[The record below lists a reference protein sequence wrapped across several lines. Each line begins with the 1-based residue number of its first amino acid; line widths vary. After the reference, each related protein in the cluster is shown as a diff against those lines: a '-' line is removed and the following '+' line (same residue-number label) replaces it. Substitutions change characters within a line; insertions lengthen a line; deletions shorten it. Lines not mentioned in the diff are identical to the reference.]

1 MHRKG
6 FTLIELLTA
15 LALVTVL
22 LSIGLPAFGKLVD
35 NQRMDV
41 GKEQL
46 ARSIQQ
52 TREEAVRRNGA
63 VTMAPINGDW
73 NAGWRVFIDGNNNAL
88 FDQGDQLLGQ
98 GIAASVRHIHGSGA
112 LARYLRYNALGESE
126 LINGGFLAGTL
137 RLCPQQQ
144 KGDARLLII
153 NRVGRLRLDRE
164 PVQPRYCAASFEQ

>member
-1 MHRKG
+1 MRCKG
-6 FTLIELLTA
+6 FTLVELLTA
-15 LALVTVL
+15 LALVTIL
-22 LSIGLPAFGKLVD
+22 LSIGLPAFGRLID

-52 TREEAVRRNGA
+52 TREEAVRRNEA
-63 VTMAPINGDW
+63 VTMAPVDGDW
-73 NAGWRVFIDGNNNAL
+73 NAGWRIFIDRNSNTL

-98 GIAASVRHIHGSGA
+98 DMAASVHHIHGSGA

-126 LINGGFLAGTL
+126 LVNGGFLAGTL
-137 RLCPQQQ
+137 RLCPHQQ
-144 KGDARLLII
+144 GDDARLLII

-164 PVQPRYCAASFEQ
+164 PAQPRYCPASLAH

>member
-1 MHRKG
+1 MRCNG

-15 LALVTVL
+15 LALLAVL
-22 LSIGLPAFGKLVD
+22 LCIGLPAFGRLID

-52 TREEAVRRNGA
+52 TREEAVRRNQA
-63 VTMAPINGDW
+63 VTMAPVGGDW
-73 NAGWRVFIDGNNNAL
+73 NAGWQVFIDRNSNAT

-98 GIAASVRHIHGSGA
+98 EIAASVRHIHGSGA

-126 LINGGFLAGTL
+126 LINGAFLAGTL
-137 RLCPQQQ
+137 RLCPQRQED
-144 KGDARLLII
+144 DARLLII

-164 PVQPRYCAASFEQ
+164 PARQRYCPASPAQ